1 MARAADLMIE
11 NLKSEIHSGVL
22 RPGDQLEEASLA
34 ARFGVSRTP
43 VREAVRS
50 LVDSGLLEMKSR
62 KGAFVRVLSA
72 KELIDLFEVAAELE
86 GMAARLAAERLT
98 NDTVQRI
105 EAALDVC
112 RDAANEEDP
121 EAYGRA
127 NLEFHNSIHLAS
139 GNARLTEQLQQI
151 SVHMNPYRAMPYE
164 IRGRLPRSV
173 EEHAEIMKAILDG
186 KSARADDL
194 MRDHMMLQGQRVPLL
209 LQASKNE

>member
-1 MARAADLMIE
+1 MARAADVMIE
-11 NLKSEIHSGVL
+11 NLKSDIHSGVL

-50 LVDSGLLEMKSR
+50 LVDCGLLEMKSR

-98 NDTVQRI
+98 NETAQRI
-105 EAALDVC
+105 EVALGSC
-112 RDAANEEDP
+112 RDAAAREDP

-127 NLEFHNSIHLAS
+127 NLEFHNSIHFAS
-139 GNARLTEQLQQI
+139 GNARLKEQLQQI

-164 IRGRLPRSV
+164 IRGRLARSV
-173 EEHAEIMKAILDG
+173 EEHVEILKAISDN
-186 KSARADDL
+186 KVAVADEL
-194 MRDHMMLQGQRVPLL
+194 MRDHMMLQGKRVPLL
-209 LQASKNE
+209 LQALQNA